1 MLVRQT
7 VMELRTAAL
16 LPPGNAWAT
25 IHVDAKQRRWETREV
40 DDLRFRIFI
49 APVLRELPMAI

>member
-1 MLVRQT
+1 
-7 VMELRTAAL
+7 MELRTAAL